1 MIYGVVNLR
10 REATLPLVI
19 GEGLSPPSKGGACT
33 PRNSNGQRQ
42 LIDTVIDTGF
52 SGFLSLPS
60 AIITQL
66 ALPWSA
72 SDIATLGDGS
82 ETLFDLYTATVIWD
96 GQYREI
102 YIAESETEP
111 LLGMGLLYGYRL
123 QVDNIEGGSVKIEAL
138 RS

>member
-10 REATLPLVI
+10 REATLPLVV
-19 GEGLSPPSKGGACT
+19 G
-33 PRNSNGQRQ
+33 NSSGQRQ
-42 LIDTVIDTGF
+42 VIDTVVDTGF

-60 AIITQL
+60 AIIATL
-66 ALPWSA
+66 NLPWTA
-72 SDIATLGDGS
+72 SDIVTLGDGS

-111 LLGMGLLYGYRL
+111 LLGMALLYGYRL
-123 QVDNIEGGSVKIEAL
+123 QVDAIEGGTVTIEAL
-138 RS
+138 

>member
-19 GEGLSPPSKGGACT
+19 
-33 PRNSNGQRQ
+33 RNSNGQAQ
-42 LIDTVIDTGF
+42 AIDTVIDTGF

-60 AIITQL
+60 AIITTL
-66 ALPWSA
+66 DLPWSA

-111 LLGMGLLYGYRL
+111 LLGMALLYGYRL
-123 QVDNIEGGSVKIEAL
+123 QVDTIEGGIVKIEAL
-138 RS
+138 

>member
-10 REATLPLVI
+10 REATLPLVV
-19 GEGLSPPSKGGACT
+19 G
-33 PRNSNGQRQ
+33 NSNGQRQ
-42 LIDTVIDTGF
+42 VIDTVIDTGF

-60 AIITQL
+60 AIITAL
-66 ALPWSA
+66 DLPWSA
-72 SDIATLGDGS
+72 SDIVTLGDGS

-111 LLGMGLLYGYRL
+111 LLGMALLYGYRL
-123 QVDNIEGGSVKIEAL
+123 QVDTIEGGIVKIEAL
-138 RS
+138 

>member
-10 REATLPLVI
+10 CEATLPLVV
-19 GEGLSPPSKGGACT
+19 SSSK
-33 PRNSNGQRQ
+33 GQRQ
-42 LIDTVIDTGF
+42 MIDTVIDTGF

-60 AIITQL
+60 EIITTL
-66 ALPWSA
+66 DLPWSA

-111 LLGMGLLYGYRL
+111 LLGMALLYGYRL
-123 QVDNIEGGSVKIEAL
+123 QVDTIEGGTVKIEAL
-138 RS
+138 

>member
-10 REATLPLVI
+10 REATLPLVV
-19 GEGLSPPSKGGACT
+19 SSSK
-33 PRNSNGQRQ
+33 GQRQ
-42 LIDTVIDTGF
+42 MIDTVIDTGF

-60 AIITQL
+60 EIITTL
-66 ALPWSA
+66 DLPWSA
-72 SDIATLGDGS
+72 SDIVTLGDGS

-111 LLGMGLLYGYRL
+111 LLGMALLYGYRL
-123 QVDNIEGGSVKIEAL
+123 QVDTIEGGGVKIEAL
-138 RS
+138 